1 MEFAFIAAF
10 CLLPPLFKGPEQYAF
25 PGILSYLCSFCI
37 SIFLY
42 FQLNLYKK
50 TKKTEQYK
58 KKIRFSAKDY
68 SGILKF
74 TLNSSYFFLTF
85 GTLIV
90 TAVCINIFT
99 VCLSDKPFSADLMPG
114 ANAAAMIPAFFVS
127 AFYEEVMYRMVLPGF
142 LYCFF
147 MKDLFEP
154 HSKSEIKPVTDEIS
168 GRLYGC
174 FRENP
179 RSACRSKRDIIRFYV
194 TELISV
200 LVFAFS
206 HRYAGWASVLNSFIA
221 GIALRKCYLKSKN
234 IFTGFAAHFLYNV
247 FMLCLL
253 SIAHGRS

>member
-1 MEFAFIAAF
+1 MYIKKHYLAIEFAFIAAL

-42 FQLNLYKK
+42 FQCSLYGKYKK
-50 TKKTEQYK
+50 AKSDKKKTVLNAAE
-58 KKIRFSAKDY
+58 
-68 SGILKF
+68 ILKF
-74 TLNSSYFFLTF
+74 ALNSSYFFLTF

-99 VCLSDKPFSADLMPG
+99 VCLSNRAFSADLAPG
-114 ANAAAMIPAFFVS
+114 ANAANAAAMIPAFFVS

-142 LYCFF
+142 LYYFF
-147 MKDLFEP
+147 TK
-154 HSKSEIKPVTDEIS
+154 
-168 GRLYGC
+168 
-174 FRENP
+174 NP

>member
-99 VCLSDKPFSADLMPG
+99 VCLSNRAFSIDLAPGANAADA

-127 AFYEEVMYRMVLPGF
+127 AFYEEVMYRMVLPEF

-147 MKDLFEP
+147 TKNQR
-154 HSKSEIKPVTDEIS
+154 T
-168 GRLYGC
+168 
-174 FRENP
+174 
-179 RSACRSKRDIIRFYV
+179 ACRNKRDTARFYV
-194 TELISV
+194 TELVSV

-247 FMLCLL
+247 FMLFLL
-253 SIAHGRS
+253 SMAHGRS